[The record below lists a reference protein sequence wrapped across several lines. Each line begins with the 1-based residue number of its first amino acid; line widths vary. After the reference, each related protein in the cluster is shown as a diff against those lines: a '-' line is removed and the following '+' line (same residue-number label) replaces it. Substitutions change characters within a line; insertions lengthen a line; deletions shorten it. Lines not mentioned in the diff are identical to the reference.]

1 MTPRYTVLAEVR
13 WPADI
18 GDSLPALP
26 GFILSSFSP
35 LVAELAER
43 CLRRYFGAK
52 PADVERARRT
62 GIVVA
67 SATGDIAT
75 ATAVARAVE
84 AGRRVPPLLFYQSNP
99 NAVAGYVAAR
109 WHLTGPVVCTVPA
122 SRGLADALDSA
133 CLVIED
139 GDADAVLVIV
149 ADTRPPADDAGTALL
164 VGPPSWAG
172 TIIEGISDEYQ
183 GH

>member
-1 MTPRYTVLAEVR
+1 MTARYTVLGEVR
-13 WPADI
+13 WPTGT

-26 GFILSSFSP
+26 GFIVSSFSP

-43 CLRRYFGAK
+43 CLRRYFGAR
-52 PADVERARRT
+52 PADAEEARRT

-67 SATGDIAT
+67 STTGDIAT
-75 ATAVARAVE
+75 AAAIARAVE

-109 WHLTGPVVCTVPA
+109 WHLAGPVVCTMSA

-133 CLVIED
+133 CQVIED
-139 GDADAVLVIV
+139 GDADAVLVVV
-149 ADTRPPADDAGTALL
+149 ADTRPAAEDAGAALL
-164 VGPPSWAG
+164 VGPPSWAERHQKD
-172 TIIEGISDEYQ
+172 I
-183 GH
+183 